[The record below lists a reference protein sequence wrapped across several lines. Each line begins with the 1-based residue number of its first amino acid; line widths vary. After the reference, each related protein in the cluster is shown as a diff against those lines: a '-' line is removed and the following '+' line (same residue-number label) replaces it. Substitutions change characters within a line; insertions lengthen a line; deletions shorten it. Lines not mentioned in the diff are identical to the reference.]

1 MFDTL
6 TEDETRALR
15 SKLYDW
21 GHKFAEIGNPILF
34 AALTA
39 APFTTDYD
47 ILWKYGTRY
56 TETMEELYALRD
68 ELAA

>member
-6 TEDETRALR
+6 TDDERTTLR
-15 SKLYDW
+15 RKLHDW

-34 AALTA
+34 VALA
-39 APFTTDYD
+39 IGSFTPDGD
-47 ILWKYGTRY
+47 VLWKYGQRY
-56 TETMEELYALRD
+56 ADTMTELYALAK

>member
-15 SKLYDW
+15 FKLYDW

-34 AALTA
+34 TALTA
-39 APFTTDYD
+39 APFTTDHD

-56 TETMEELYALRD
+56 TETMTELYALAK